1 VKPSKNPRDVTA
13 YLNAATKKLKRLRP
27 AENRSPKSIR
37 QAEAVLT
44 QFQKDPK
51 KREAL
56 EVLADMGADLVAV
69 AFILAGA
76 LSEKKW
82 IEETRKTRDKLSDI
96 ARQARKRAKHTDD
109 WQKMVEAMA
118 RPEAFEAQRLTE
130 AVTSHLSRTRP
141 RYDEKGK
148 VLTGSLNQW
157 PTIRAHSRLYQLFKH
172 DFRTPHDEVI
182 AIVLKV
188 FGLLRIKSPDS
199 TEVEVLKRQRNRLR
213 KKYPFL
219 FLDPTPPRRLTKR

>member
-1 VKPSKNPRDVTA
+1 MSSKTPRDPIA

-27 AENRSPKSIR
+27 AENRSPETIR

-44 QFQKDPK
+44 QFQEDPQK
-51 KREAL
+51 SEAL
-56 EVLADMGADLVAV
+56 QVLSDISADLVAV

-76 LSEKKW
+76 LSEKNW
-82 IEETRKTRDKLSDI
+82 VEETRKRRGKLSDT
-96 ARQARKRAKHTDD
+96 ARQAWKRAKQTDD
-109 WQKMVEAMA
+109 LQKMIEAIA
-118 RPEAFEAQRLTE
+118 RPEAFEAQRLTG

-141 RYDEKGK
+141 RYNEKGR
-148 VLTGSLNQW
+148 VVAGSLNEW
-157 PTIRAHSRLYQLFKH
+157 PTIRAHSRLYQLFKN
-172 DFRTPHDEVI
+172 DFGRPHDEVI